1 MKRQLFCV
9 VIMLSALVAFVP
21 QGIGYAQ
28 DTSPITDDQ
37 VNALAEELYCP
48 VCENVPLDVC
58 PTQACAQWR
67 DLIREK
73 MELGWSEPQIKEF
86 FALQYG
92 DQVLAVPP
100 RRGFNW
106 LIYVLPP
113 IIILSGIVIAVRFV
127 SRSKTQPLP
136 AVEIATP
143 ADHAPLDSVI
153 NEIEQDLK
161 RKQ

>member
-1 MKRQLFCV
+1 MKPLRFWLPV
-9 VIMLSALVAFVP
+9 VILMLIVLIPSGV
-21 QGIGYAQ
+21 GYAQ
-28 DTSPITDDQ
+28 DKSPITDDQ

-58 PTQACAQWR
+58 PTTPCAQWR
-67 DLIREK
+67 NLIREK
-73 MELGWSEPQIKEF
+73 MELGWSESQIKEF
-86 FALQYG
+86 FAEQYG

-113 IIILSGIVIAVRFV
+113 LILIAGIAIVVNIITK
-127 SRSKTQPLP
+127 SKKQTAPP
-136 AVEIATP
+136 AETP
-143 ADHAPLDSVI
+143 APQDQAPSNDLI

-161 RKQ
+161 RLE